1 MKRLIFAG
9 ALTLAACTTQQT
21 TTALSS
27 VPGQLFCTIQTTGGG
42 SFIAAL
48 VAAALGSAAPGAAP
62 LAVIATNAGKA
73 AVDTDCANAAAN
85 VPGAVSG
92 VPVSPPANPATVATL
107 AIVNPVSP
115 VAAAK

>member
-1 MKRLIFAG
+1 MKRIFVAG
-9 ALTLAACTTQQT
+9 ALTLAACTAQQA

-27 VPGQLFCTIQTTGGG
+27 APGQLFCTIQTTGGG

-48 VAAALGSAAPGAAP
+48 VAVALGSAAPGAAP

-107 AIVNPVSP
+107 AIVTPASP
-115 VAAAK
+115 VQAMR